1 MSNIVDFIIRLLS
14 EAASAVRQV
23 FKETHLLRDLHSIY
37 AFYLSPEER
46 SALQKM
52 RPIKRSVYL
61 ALWFFKSILNKLST
75 VRRILLIVAL
85 MLLIGPDTRPQPVP
99 AFVLLFLILLLEL
112 KDKLLADDELR
123 AGRAVQA
130 AMRPKACPEISGW
143 DSFFYTRSANHVG
156 GDLIDCVSQ
165 GNSVIFSI
173 GDVSGKG
180 LPAALMMAQLQSA
193 VHALAAQGK
202 TQSPVELVAALNRLC
217 VRSGMRNT
225 FASFILLWVE
235 PDSNRLRLVNAGHL
249 PPLIL
254 STSGLRECGKGGP
267 ALGLSADFSYQ
278 EMILELDKG
287 DLLVLYTDGIP
298 DARNSNGI
306 FYGEERFFRLLGQAD
321 CSWSARQLGETII
334 SAVNRFVDN
343 APQTD
348 DITLLIL
355 KRRE

>member
-1 MSNIVDFIIRLLS
+1 MFNPIFTFLTDAWTALRRLFES
-14 EAASAVRQV
+14 
-23 FKETHLLRDLHSIY
+23 THLLHDLRSIY
-37 AFYLSPEER
+37 TFYLSAEER
-46 SALQKM
+46 KALQRM
-52 RPIKRSVYL
+52 RLFKRLVYL
-61 ALWFFKSILNKLST
+61 SLWFFKSILNKLSP
-75 VRRILLIVAL
+75 VRRILLIVAF
-85 MLLIGPDTRPQPVP
+85 LLLAGPDTRPQPVP
-99 AFVLLFLILLLEL
+99 AFALLFLILLLEL

-123 AGRAVQA
+123 AGRAVQT

-165 GNSVIFSI
+165 GNGVIFTI

-193 VHALAAQGK
+193 VHALIAQAK

-217 VRSGMRNT
+217 VRSGMRNS

-254 STSGLRECGKGGP
+254 STSGLKECEKGGP

-278 EMILELDKG
+278 EMTLELDKG

-306 FYGEERFFRLLGQAD
+306 FYGEERFFRLLGEAD
-321 CSWSARQLGETII
+321 RSRSARQLGELII

-343 APQTD
+343 APQAD